1 MTKSDLIEQV
11 ATQLNL
17 PKGKAELIINCIFDS
32 MEESLRDGH
41 RIEIRGFGSFEI
53 RRYKAYEGR
62 NPRTGD
68 PVGVHPKRLPF
79 FKVGKE
85 LKERVNAGGAEVRV
99 VPAAAPA
106 PAAPAAKD
114 AKAVAAAVK
123 AAPATAKAAPPAP
136 VTAKAA
142 PAAPAAPA
150 PAPVAAKAAPVAA
163 KAAPVVVKAAP
174 AAPAPVA
181 VKAAPAA
188 PAVAPAAAVKP
199 AAVVAAP
206 VVAAPAPAVAA
217 TPAAVKPKKK
227 SDAKPK
233 V

>member
-123 AAPATAKAAPPAP
+123 AAPATAKAAP
-136 VTAKAA
+136 VVAKAA
-142 PAAPAAPA
+142 PAAPVAPA
-150 PAPVAAKAAPVAA
+150 PAPAAAKAAPVAA
-163 KAAPVVVKAAP
+163 KAAPVVVQAAP